1 MKVPYSYLD
10 KQFVGR
16 EDLID
21 EIRALVKTGQFTL
34 GPAVERFE
42 ENFAKFC
49 GVKYAIGMNSG
60 TDALIMI
67 LRALGIGPGDEVIT
81 VPNSFFATAAAID
94 VVGAKVVF
102 VDVNDEYLMD
112 PEKLEG
118 AINSKTKAIMPVQWG
133 GNMADMPAICKIAKK
148 YGLYVIEDAAQA
160 VDADINGK
168 KAGAWGYAAG
178 FSFHPLKNLNGWG
191 DGGMVTTNDKKLAE
205 KLKLLRNHG
214 LKDRDHC
221 EFFAYNCRLHSIQAV
236 LLNKLLEDIVL
247 ISDKRIVN
255 ANLYYELLSG
265 VDGVTL
271 PPRRENV
278 RRIYHTFIIQ
288 VEKRD
293 ELVKF
298 LEANEIEVKVHY
310 PIPLHLQKAA
320 RHLGYKKGDFP
331 NCEKQAKR
339 IMTLPVHQF
348 LTQDQIFFVAEKI
361 KEFYSKI

>member
-1 MKVPYSYLD
+1 MRVPYSYLD

-16 EDLID
+16 EDLIE

-34 GPAVERFE
+34 GPPVEKFE

-49 GVKYAIGMNSG
+49 GVKYAVGMNSG

-81 VPNSFFATAAAID
+81 VPNSFFATAAAIAM
-94 VVGAKVVF
+94 VGAKIVF
-102 VDVNDEYLMD
+102 VDVNDEYLID
-112 PEKLEG
+112 PENVME
-118 AINSKTKAIMPVQWG
+118 AITSRTKAILPVHWT
-133 GNMADMPAICKIAKK
+133 GNIAEMLSLL
-148 YGLYVIEDAAQA
+148 GIAVNHDLYVIEDAAQA
-160 VDADINGK
+160 VDANIDGK
-168 KAGAWGYAAG
+168 KAGAWGHAAG

-191 DGGMVTTNDKKLAE
+191 DGGMVTTDGKRLAE
-205 KLKLLRNHG
+205 KLKLMRNHG

-236 LLNKLLEDIVL
+236 LLNKLLEDIVS

-265 VDGVTL
+265 VEGVVL
-271 PPRRENV
+271 PPRRKNV
-278 RRIYHTFIIQ
+278 RQVYHTFIIQ
-288 VEKRD
+288 VDKRD

-298 LEANEIEVKVHY
+298 MEANEIEVKVHY
-310 PIPLHLQKAA
+310 PMPLHLQKAA

-331 NCEKQAKR
+331 VCEKQAKR

-348 LTQDQIFFVAEKI
+348 LTPDQIFFVAKKI